1 MILIA
6 TAFCLEGS
14 NPVELGK
21 VKWLRSYEE
30 AIAQSKK
37 ECKPILI
44 LFQEV
49 PGCGTCQKYGN
60 EVLSHPLLVEAIE
73 THFVPLAIFNNKGGA
88 DAEVL
93 RLYNEP
99 SWNNPVVRIVD
110 DKGKDVVSRVSGN
123 YSALGLASAM
133 TTSLIKSNGKAPVYL
148 QLLTD
153 ELSAKSRGTQTHTY
167 SMYCFW
173 TGEALFG
180 KVNGV
185 VATTAGWQNGREVVK
200 VEYDPAIISLSQL
213 DQIALGSSCKKSAE
227 GSFRTDQTPKYYLS
241 NNKLK
246 SVPMTELQKSRVNSA
261 LAEGQNAETF
271 LSPRQIQIAAANSK
285 ENFVSV
291 SLTEAWSKLNRER

>member
-1 MILIA
+1 MMLIA
-6 TAFCLEGS
+6 NYFLVDRN

-21 VKWLRSYEE
+21 VEWLRSYEE
-30 AIAQSKK
+30 AITQSKK
-37 ECKPILI
+37 ECKPVLI

-93 RLYNEP
+93 KLYNEP

-110 DKGKDVVSRVSGN
+110 DKGKDVVTRVSGN
-123 YSALGLASAM
+123 YSAQGLASAM
-133 TTSLIKSNGKAPVYL
+133 TSSLIKANGKAPVYL

-153 ELSAKSRGTQTHTY
+153 ELTAKSRGTQVHTY

-185 VATTAGWQNGREVVK
+185 IATTAGWQNGREVVK
-200 VEYDPAIISLSQL
+200 VEYDPSIITISQL
-213 DQIALGSSCKKSAE
+213 DQIAQRSSCKKAAD

-241 NNKLK
+241 NHNLK

-261 LAEGQNAETF
+261 IAEGQNAESF
-271 LSPRQIQIAAANSK
+271 LSPRQIQFAKANHK

-291 SLTEAWSKLNRER
+291 SLIEAWNKIEIER